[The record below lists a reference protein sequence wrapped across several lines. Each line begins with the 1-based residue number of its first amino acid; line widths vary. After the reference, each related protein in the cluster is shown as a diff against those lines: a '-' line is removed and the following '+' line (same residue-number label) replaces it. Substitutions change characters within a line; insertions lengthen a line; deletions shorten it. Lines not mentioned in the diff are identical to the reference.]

1 MLPGGRVNG
10 CGCQQGGVC
19 VGSWWRAVSSR
30 GRGHWIHPWIQ
41 LEWREITRPWWVR
54 LGTRKHHSHLPIIIK
69 AMLGCLLNL
78 HNTVLTLLL
87 LLSITAG
94 TRGWGPLLL
103 CSPLPSVYLFSLWL
117 CLVFI
122 CSSTKDWFPTVS
134 PPYVQQIWIFT
145 GWWST
150 ESANNKQKTHIQKQ
164 REERERIGG
173 NVSVCVWMMR
183 RDGCCGLRDWE
194 RYSGES
200 WIKNGVSFSFLHI
213 SLTLWRIIKIM
224 HWHYHGCINYSS
236 YNGMSVRSPLTG

>member
-1 MLPGGRVNG
+1 MSCCCVYFFFFFSFYFWECVSRGGRVNG
-10 CGCQQGGVC
+10 CGWQQGGAC
-19 VGSWWRAVSSR
+19 VGGLGEGTVRVWRGGWVVG
-30 GRGHWIHPWIQ
+30 GRWIHPRIQ
-41 LEWREITRPWWVR
+41 LEWRGITRPWWVR

-78 HNTVLTLLL
+78 HNTVPTLLL

-164 REERERIGG
+164 REERGEKSRG
-173 NVSVCVWMMR
+173 VCLFGW
-183 RDGCCGLRDWE
+183 W
-194 RYSGES
+194 GEMDVV
-200 WIKNGVSFSFLHI
+200 G
-213 SLTLWRIIKIM
+213 
-224 HWHYHGCINYSS
+224 
-236 YNGMSVRSPLTG
+236 